1 MAMPRPERT
10 EARRV
15 LLPPGKEEEGVP
27 VLAVPDE
34 DRPTAAS
41 SSSSAAPLL
50 SCWLL
55 PPLRGPARKILMMR
69 CHEHE
74 DKDSQLM

>member
-34 DRPTAAS
+34 DRPRAA

-55 PPLRGPARKILMMR
+55 PPLRGPARKMLMMR